1 LFSKHDTI
9 DVPECIEPMIAL
21 YKPSVNTNIAIAI
34 LKELFNER
42 VQYQYLSIK
51 YLMFDGCI
59 LAIHVII

>member
-1 LFSKHDTI
+1 
-9 DVPECIEPMIAL
+9 MIAL